1 MAVFK
6 FVICAAVFLAAPL
19 QAETMLVCEG
29 TGTVTN
35 YSNDNSAGNSVTVDV
50 RFDTKFD
57 ETAGTLTARV
67 PKVDYLRLIKT
78 KNGVAVAKVVNFS
91 ADEITAQFPHEGINP
106 LLAVASMG
114 MAYFRVTKIPPLT
127 INRLTGSFAWGPH
140 SGTCSPVTDET
151 RKF

>member
-1 MAVFK
+1 MCYR
-6 FVICAAVFLAAPL
+6 FVICMGILLAAPV

-29 TGTVTN
+29 SGTLTN
-35 YSNDNSAGNSVTVDV
+35 HSRDDSAGNSTTVDV

-57 ETAGTLTARV
+57 EAAGTLTARV
-67 PKVDYLRLIKT
+67 PEVDYLRNIKT
-78 KNGVAVAKVVNFS
+78 KNGVAAAQTVNFTPE
-91 ADEITAQFPHEGINP
+91 EIKAQFRHEGISP

-114 MAYFRVTKIPPLT
+114 MAYLRSTKIPPLT

-140 SGTCSPVTDET
+140 SGTCSPVTAET